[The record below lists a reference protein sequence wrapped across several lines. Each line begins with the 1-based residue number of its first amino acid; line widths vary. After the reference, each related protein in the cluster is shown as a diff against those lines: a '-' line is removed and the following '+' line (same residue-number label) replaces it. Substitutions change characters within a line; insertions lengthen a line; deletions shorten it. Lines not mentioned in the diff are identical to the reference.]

1 MGIKKTLRGLV
12 NKKKKSVPT
21 ETENGL
27 AIQQIADADLFPI
40 VKIPEI
46 SLQKYNKIPISGLAS
61 LGAAF
66 SKLPLSARTITQ
78 TKTSEAA
85 LKETLF
91 VGINP
96 RKISGFLRADQ
107 YGTVGNIMQVN
118 EQGKQV
124 IAGRMRF
131 KPVDNLPLNESYSI
145 TMPIDPTLMVVAV
158 AVMAIE
164 QKIDKL
170 QESVENVLR
179 FLELEKQSKQR
190 GNLKKLTEIA
200 EDYKVY
206 CEDKEFCENR
216 NFIVQKIQT
225 EALADIEFYKE
236 NTASQLQKQKSVHTS
251 LNADSLM
258 NDVIRELAEYQL
270 SCYLYSYSTFMDTM
284 LRKDFSSEN
293 ITRIKERMQ
302 TVLSAYDNLYL
313 DCYSQI
319 EKYQHSSID
328 TKVINSV
335 GVAIKGVG
343 KAVGSIP
350 FIKDGQIDETLIEI
364 GTKLNNKSNSVIG
377 YKLETIKGFKDTHI
391 MPFIDNL
398 SSIDLMYNRENGLL
412 TDGENIYALQDTA
425 I

>member
-1 MGIKKTLRGLV
+1 MGIKETLRGLV
-12 NKKKKSVPT
+12 NKKGEIVPT
-21 ETENGL
+21 KAENGM

-46 SLQKYNKIPISGLAS
+46 SLQKYNRIPISGLAS

-78 TKTSEAA
+78 TKTTEVA
-85 LKETLF
+85 LKKQLF

-96 RKISGFLRADQ
+96 KRISGILKFNQ

-118 EQGKQV
+118 EQV

-131 KPVDNLPLNESYSI
+131 KPVDNLPVNESYSI
-145 TMPIDPTLMVVAV
+145 TMPFDPTLMVVAV

-170 QESVENVLR
+170 QESVENVLK

-236 NTASQLQKQKSVHTS
+236 NIASQLQKQKSVHTS

-350 FIKDGQIDETLIEI
+350 FIKDGQIDEALIET
-364 GTKLNNKSNSVIG
+364 GTKLNNKSNSLIG
-377 YKLETIKGFKDTHI
+377 NKLETIKGFKDTHI
-391 MPFIDNL
+391 IPFIDNL

>member
-1 MGIKKTLRGLV
+1 
-12 NKKKKSVPT
+12 
-21 ETENGL
+21 
-27 AIQQIADADLFPI
+27 
-40 VKIPEI
+40 
-46 SLQKYNKIPISGLAS
+46 
-61 LGAAF
+61 
-66 SKLPLSARTITQ
+66 
-78 TKTSEAA
+78 
-85 LKETLF
+85 
-91 VGINP
+91 
-96 RKISGFLRADQ
+96 
-107 YGTVGNIMQVN
+107 
-118 EQGKQV
+118 
-124 IAGRMRF
+124 MRF

-236 NTASQLQKQKSVHTS
+236 NIASQLQKQKSVHTS

-302 TVLSAYDNLYL
+302 PVLSAYDNLYL